1 MWGIQLEPEYFEKYI
16 TEYNK
21 KAIYTVQKLGSDSPP
36 TSQINEYFYSERMH

>member
-1 MWGIQLEPEYFEKYI
+1 MWGIQFEPEYFEKYI

-36 TSQINEYFYSERMH
+36 TTHPQIN